1 MLTVLGVVVPVI
13 EPRLVMTSG
22 VPAPEDAASILSRM
36 TFSFVDYIV
45 FHAYYAKDVVLNDMP
60 EVPSVQRA
68 KYLTARAFKVSHI
81 CEVVSR
87 RYVLIAR

>member
-13 EPRLVMTSG
+13 EPRLVMTNG

-68 KYLTARAFKVSHI
+68 KYLTTRAFKVSYI
-81 CEVVSR
+81 REIAGWRC
-87 RYVLIAR
+87 VLIAR